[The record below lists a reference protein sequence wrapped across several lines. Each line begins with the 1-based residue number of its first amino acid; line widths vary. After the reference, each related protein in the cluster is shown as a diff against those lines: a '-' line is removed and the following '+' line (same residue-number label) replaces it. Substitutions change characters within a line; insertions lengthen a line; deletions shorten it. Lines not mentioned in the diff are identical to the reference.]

1 MEENRTIWNLFDR
14 IKGDKVVWT
23 VVLLLMLLSIVCL
36 FSSTSRLLGAHETR
50 LDILR
55 QQGLVVLA
63 GIGIIA
69 GMCCFKD
76 TSLFKK
82 VGWLGAAVPFV
93 LLLMLVSRI
102 DTSFIK
108 SIEINGARRILS
120 IGGAQLHVFEITKV
134 GMVVYLAWAQDRI
147 AGGNLLPGPKEEK
160 YQRWIWIYA
169 PFLLVIGLVLSGS
182 VSAALFITGVLI
194 LEILMGEGKFTDVL
208 LMALCAVALLSF
220 ATLLWKVSYGK
231 AFSRIGTAMVRVFEK
246 TDWEQKA
253 IEARVGSKDYYDAI
267 DEIRQPYS
275 AKIAIKQGGFL
286 GKGPGES
293 TQRYVVPDYSEDYM
307 FSFIIEEYGLV
318 GGCLVIFLYVSLM
331 SRGAIIARNCKDRFG
346 KLVVAGMTLLISG
359 QAFLHIFVNVDI
371 GPMTGQTLPMISHGN
386 FAFICFSF
394 AFGMIL
400 SISRMTERQVEEER
414 QSILEEQNAQD

>member
-14 IKGDKVVWT
+14 IKGDKVVWI
-23 VVLLLMLLSIVCL
+23 VALLLMLMSIVCL
-36 FSSTSRLLGAHETR
+36 FSSTSRLLGAHQTR

-55 QQGLVVLA
+55 EQGVVVLA
-63 GIGIIA
+63 GIAIIA
-69 GMCCFKD
+69 GLCCFKD
-76 TSLFKK
+76 TSFFKK
-82 VGWLGAAVPFV
+82 IGWLGAVIPFI
-93 LLLMLVSRI
+93 LLLLLVSRI
-102 DTSFIK
+102 DTGFIK

-120 IGGAQLHVFEITKV
+120 VCGAQLHVFEITKV
-134 GMVVYLAWAQDRI
+134 GMVVYLAWAQDSI
-147 AGGNLLPGPKEEK
+147 ADGAELPGPKEEK
-160 YQRWIWIYA
+160 YRRWIWIYG
-169 PFLLVIGLVLSGS
+169 PFLIITGLVLTGS
-182 VSAALFITGVLI
+182 VSAALFITIVLI
-194 LEILMGEGKFTDVL
+194 LEILMGEGKVTDVL
-208 LMALCAVALLSF
+208 LMGLCAAALLSF
-220 ATLLWKVSYGK
+220 ATLLWKVSDGK
-231 AFSRIGTAMVRVFEK
+231 VFNRIGTATVRLFED
-246 TDWEQKA
+246 TDWEEKA
-253 IEARVGSKDYYDAI
+253 LLARTGSKEYYDAI

-275 AKIAIKQGGFL
+275 AKIAIKQGGFI

-318 GGCLVIFLYVSLM
+318 GGGFVILLYVSLM

-394 AFGMIL
+394 AFGMML

-414 QSILEEQNAQD
+414 KSILNEENAQN